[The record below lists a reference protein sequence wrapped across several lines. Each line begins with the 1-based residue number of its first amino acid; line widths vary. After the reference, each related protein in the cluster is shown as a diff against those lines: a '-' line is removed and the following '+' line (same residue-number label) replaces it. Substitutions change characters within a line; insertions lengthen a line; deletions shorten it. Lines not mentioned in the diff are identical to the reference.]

1 MHPLILLVCVASV
14 SAHTTDALF
23 CISPAAS
30 HDAEIQQVLSILPE
44 GLALRTEL
52 MNRKHDVRGVW
63 DVEKEIRGRD
73 KRIITVLLSRGNG
86 QYETRRHEIRLKR
99 PWSVRLKRLFK
110 RKPRRSGF
118 DLLY

>member
-1 MHPLILLVCVASV
+1 MYPLILLLCAVPL
-14 SAHTTDALF
+14 SAHITDELLYT
-23 CISPAAS
+23 SSAAS
-30 HDAEIQQVLSILPE
+30 HDAEIQQVLAALPE

-52 MNRKHDVRGVW
+52 MNRKQDVRGIW

-73 KRIITVLLSRGNG
+73 KRIITVLFSRGAG
-86 QYETRRHEIRLKR
+86 EYETRRHEIRLKR
-99 PWSVRLKRLFK
+99 PWSVRLARLFK